1 MYSLVYRPSIS
12 PMDSIHPVDS
22 VIHSVDNCAMLVIMD
37 LKQ

>member
-1 MYSLVYRPSIS
+1 MYSVVYRIGIS

-22 VIHSVDNCAMLVIMD
+22 VIHSVDNCAMLAIRD